1 MMFKKTRSIYY
12 ILSFIPVIIS
22 LIFSNIWEMGFPND
36 ILITIT
42 ALLNTL
48 AIICANKFID
58 YDFNKNSSI
67 RIKKNYIFTKIIIL
81 IIPIVIQMI
90 LLLIKFYK
98 INIEFN
104 IAILSAVGLIILIT
118 GVFLPYIEQNQTIG
132 IKLKWTLNDNDN
144 WTKTHSFSAYVWII
158 GGLAMIVGSILN
170 NSWILFSAIA
180 MIIFLPISYS
190 YIYYKKNN

>member
-1 MMFKKTRSIYY
+1 MMFKKTKSIYY

-22 LIFSNIWEMGFPND
+22 LIFSNIWGMGFPND

-67 RIKKNYIFTKIIIL
+67 RIKKNYMFTKIIIL
-81 IIPIVIQMI
+81 IISIVIQMI

-98 INIEFN
+98 INIELN
-104 IAILSAVGLIILIT
+104 IAILSTVGLIILIT

-144 WTKTHSFSAYVWII
+144 WKKTHRFSAYVWII

>member
-1 MMFKKTRSIYY
+1 MMFKKTKSIYY

-22 LIFSNIWEMGFPND
+22 LIFSNIWGMGFPND

-67 RIKKNYIFTKIIIL
+67 RIKKNYMFTKIIIL
-81 IIPIVIQMI
+81 IISIVIQMI

-98 INIEFN
+98 INIELN
-104 IAILSAVGLIILIT
+104 IAILSTVGLIILIT

-144 WTKTHSFSAYVWII
+144 WNKTHRFSAYAWII

-170 NSWILFSAIA
+170 NRWILFSAIA

-190 YIYYKKNN
+190 YIYYKKK

>member
-1 MMFKKTRSIYY
+1 MMFKKTMSIYY
-12 ILSFIPVIIS
+12 ILSFIPIIIS
-22 LIFSNIWEMGFPND
+22 LIFSNIWGRGFPND

-67 RIKKNYIFTKIIIL
+67 RIKKNYMFTKIIIL
-81 IIPIVIQMI
+81 IISIAIQMI

-98 INIEFN
+98 INIELN
-104 IAILSAVGLIILIT
+104 IAILSTVGLIILIT

-144 WTKTHSFSAYVWII
+144 WNKTHRFSAYAWII

-170 NSWILFSAIA
+170 NRWILFSAIA

>member
-1 MMFKKTRSIYY
+1 MIFKKIRFIYY

-22 LIFSNIWEMGFPND
+22 LIFSNIWGMGFPND

-144 WTKTHSFSAYVWII
+144 WKKTHSFSAYVWII

>member
-22 LIFSNIWEMGFPND
+22 LIFSNIWEIGFPND

-144 WTKTHSFSAYVWII
+144 WNKTHRFSAYAWII

-170 NSWILFSAIA
+170 NRWILFSAIA

>member
-22 LIFSNIWEMGFPND
+22 LIFSNIWGMGFPND

-42 ALLNTL
+42 AFLNTL

-98 INIEFN
+98 INIESN

-144 WTKTHSFSAYVWII
+144 WKKTHSISAYVWII
-158 GGLAMIVGSILN
+158 GGLAMIVGYILN

>member
-1 MMFKKTRSIYY
+1 MFKKTKSIYY

-22 LIFSNIWEMGFPND
+22 LIFSNIWGMGFPND

-144 WTKTHSFSAYVWII
+144 WKKTHRFSAYVWII

>member
-22 LIFSNIWEMGFPND
+22 LIFSNIWGMGFPND

-98 INIEFN
+98 INIELN
-104 IAILSAVGLIILIT
+104 IAILSTVGLIILIT

-144 WTKTHSFSAYVWII
+144 WNKTHRFSAYAWII

-170 NSWILFSAIA
+170 NRWILFSAIA

>member
-12 ILSFIPVIIS
+12 ILSFIPIIIS
-22 LIFSNIWEMGFPND
+22 LIFSNIWGRGFPND

-67 RIKKNYIFTKIIIL
+67 RIKKNYMFTKIIIL
-81 IIPIVIQMI
+81 IISIAIQMI

-98 INIEFN
+98 INIELN
-104 IAILSAVGLIILIT
+104 IAILSTVGLIILIT

-144 WTKTHSFSAYVWII
+144 WNKTHRFSAYAWII

-170 NSWILFSAIA
+170 NRWILFSAIA

>member
-12 ILSFIPVIIS
+12 ILSFIPIIIS
-22 LIFSNIWEMGFPND
+22 LIFSNIWGRGFPND

-81 IIPIVIQMI
+81 IISIVIQMI

-98 INIEFN
+98 INIELN
-104 IAILSAVGLIILIT
+104 IAILSTVGLIILIT

-144 WTKTHSFSAYVWII
+144 WNKTHRFSAYAWII

-170 NSWILFSAIA
+170 NRWILFSAIA

>member
-1 MMFKKTRSIYY
+1 MMFKKTKSIYY

-22 LIFSNIWEMGFPND
+22 LIFSNIWGMGFPND

-144 WTKTHSFSAYVWII
+144 WKKTHRFSAYVWII

>member
-12 ILSFIPVIIS
+12 ILSFIPIIIS
-22 LIFSNIWEMGFPND
+22 LIFSNIWGRGFPND

-67 RIKKNYIFTKIIIL
+67 RIKKNYMFTKIIIL
-81 IIPIVIQMI
+81 IISIVIQMI

-98 INIEFN
+98 INIELN
-104 IAILSAVGLIILIT
+104 IAILSTVGLIILIT

-144 WTKTHSFSAYVWII
+144 WNKTHRFSAYAWII

-170 NSWILFSAIA
+170 NRWILFSAIA

>member
-1 MMFKKTRSIYY
+1 MFKKTKSIYY

-22 LIFSNIWEMGFPND
+22 LIFSNIWGIGFPND

-144 WTKTHSFSAYVWII
+144 WKKTHRFSAYVWII

>member
-12 ILSFIPVIIS
+12 ILSFIPIIIS
-22 LIFSNIWEMGFPND
+22 LIFSNIWGRGFPND

-98 INIEFN
+98 INIELN
-104 IAILSAVGLIILIT
+104 IAILSTVGLIILIT

-144 WTKTHSFSAYVWII
+144 WNKTHRFSAYAWII

-170 NSWILFSAIA
+170 NRWILFSAIA

>member
-22 LIFSNIWEMGFPND
+22 LIFSNIYGMGFPND

-81 IIPIVIQMI
+81 IISIVIQMI

-144 WTKTHSFSAYVWII
+144 WKKTHRFSAYVWII